1 MRCVVLGDSLV
12 GGAAAGDGALSRAL
26 LPLLR
31 DAGLRAEAIGVGG
44 STVANWM
51 RASGL
56 DCPGRGA
63 VLGRWGRGSAM
74 PPLDHEAQH
83 RAQLAALADAGDA
96 FIISLGT
103 NDFNSQRPPKMWA
116 QQAVA
121 LLDALPARAPVVW
134 LWANDLPHQQRQR
147 EAAAALLRREAD
159 ARWPG
164 RLLLLSGQGS
174 GCYRR
179 GAVHPT
185 VREHAR
191 WLERHRAVLLRHLA
205 LGRRDVLARIIEAV
219 GMALGLAGGVL

>member
-96 FIISLGT
+96 FVVSLGT
-103 NDFNSQRPPKMWA
+103 NDFNSSRPPKMWA

-121 LLDALPARAPVVW
+121 LLDA
-134 LWANDLPHQQRQR
+134 LPHQQRQR

-205 LGRRDVLARIIEAV
+205 PGRRDVLARIIEAV
-219 GMALGLAGGVL
+219 GAALGLAGGVL